1 MISLLHQE
9 QKYRK
14 SGMIHGAGSFLW
26 PWSNQSWK
34 DHGKDITNSEDRGK
48 AIEASGDSVRLT
60 RVSGNSGKEVEAGG
74 GYTSNRFQNKARS
87 RVLIKHSDLF
97 GKNRTMFSNMELNII
112 FHTKLKA
119 IVFPS

>member
-60 RVSGNSGKEVEAGG
+60 RVSGNSGKEVEASEDSEQEVA
-74 GYTSNRFQNKARS
+74 TQVTDSK
-87 RVLIKHSDLF
+87 
-97 GKNRTMFSNMELNII
+97 
-112 FHTKLKA
+112 TKPEA
-119 IVFPS
+119 EF